1 MSKQNDYWKK
11 REEEAQKHYLKT
23 EEEYNKRLKEIY
35 QNMIDSADTQI
46 NAFYSKYAKNGKM
59 TLADAKKAVSD
70 ADIKALSRKAKKYVE
85 EKDFSKAANEE
96 MKLYNTTMKINRL
109 EYLKSQIGIEMVDG
123 FNRLDSE
130 LGKDLT
136 ERVTEEFKRQAGI
149 LGEMVGDV
157 STNAKSIVNASFKN
171 ATFSDRIW
179 MYQDIM
185 KSNLDVLLQ
194 RGLIA
199 GDGAAKLASTLRKSF
214 KVSQRDAERLMVTEL
229 ARVQTEAQKKSLEA
243 NGYDEYEFIGGQA
256 DACDICSSL
265 NGKHWPV
272 EKMAPGTNA
281 PPMHPNCRCSVA
293 AYMDRKKFDAFLSRD
308 KNGHMAATDNTNDWS
323 GTAEKKYTKEELVPD
338 HAGADQRRIYQR
350 IL

>member
-85 EKDFSKAANEE
+85 EKDFSKLANEE

-256 DACDICSSL
+256 DACDICSGL
-265 NGKHWPV
+265 NGKHFPV
-272 EKMAPGTNA
+272 KKMMPGTNA
-281 PPMHPNCRCSVA
+281 PPMHPFA
-293 AYMDRKKFDAFLSRD
+293 DAQLL
-308 KNGHMAATDNTNDWS
+308 HMKILTNTKI
-323 GTAEKKYTKEELVPD
+323 G
-338 HAGADQRRIYQR
+338 
-350 IL
+350 